1 MSRAHFLYPNERK
14 MIFMETRIKI
24 DLGEIAPQISEELER
39 IRKSAGELYHAAHEL
54 YMKLGY
60 DIELGAKPDA
70 GEK

>member
-1 MSRAHFLYPNERK
+1 
-14 MIFMETRIKI
+14 METRIKI